1 MSHFSNHFFFVKI
14 YLFIIHSAR
23 YNIFHLH
30 EVGRKKPAKIL
41 AKIQL
46 FYNCS
51 NRTVHYNLNTAI
63 SLGRVM
69 QNMYSEKFL
78 KISIK
83 PLRTSFPVML
93 QTFFLVKHSKCTRAL
108 KDYSRGTK
116 RALEEHSPSSL

>member
-1 MSHFSNHFFFVKI
+1 MKHV
-14 YLFIIHSAR
+14 L
-23 YNIFHLH
+23 
-30 EVGRKKPAKIL
+30 VGRKEPAKIL

-46 FYNCS
+46 FYNCN
-51 NRTVHYNLNTAI
+51 NRTVHYNPNTAI

-93 QTFFLVKHSKCTRAL
+93 QTFFTRKAL
-108 KDYSRGTK
+108 KM
-116 RALEEHSPSSL
+116 HSSTQRLLKGH